1 MSSEEMISA
10 RGLGK
15 AYRIYRRPMDRL
27 KELILR
33 RRYHEDFWAVQDVD
47 LSVGRGETVGLI
59 GRNGSGKSTLL
70 QLIYGTVRP
79 SRGEVMVRGRVGA
92 LLELGAGFNPEFTG
106 RENVWVN
113 AAVLGLSD
121 REIAARFDAIAAF
134 AGIGEYMDQPVKH
147 YSSGMYARLAF
158 SVCAHVDADILVVDE
173 ALSVGDGAFKQKCM
187 RFLAEFRRH
196 GTVLFVS
203 HDANAVMSL
212 CDRVLWLEQGA
223 VRAAGPA
230 RDVCRQYQA
239 ALGANQLPPAAGI
252 VDGGG
257 QHDRLPTPEMV
268 RDPRWLGASM
278 IEVDE
283 FNRDAPWYGH
293 GGAVIEDAG
302 FYEPGGGQLRAV
314 SGGAEVELRIRCR
327 AERLLTQPIVGY
339 ILRDRLGQ
347 NLAGDNTHLSYWS
360 NPPRV
365 APGQVF
371 TASFRFQMPYL
382 AIGDYALAPSIIEGI
397 QSDHI
402 HLQWIEDAIWLHAVQ
417 SPIRHGIIGVPMREI
432 RLEAR

>member
-1 MSSEEMISA
+1 
-10 RGLGK
+10 
-15 AYRIYRRPMDRL
+15 
-27 KELILR
+27 
-33 RRYHEDFWAVQDVD
+33 
-47 LSVGRGETVGLI
+47 
-59 GRNGSGKSTLL
+59 
-70 QLIYGTVRP
+70 
-79 SRGEVMVRGRVGA
+79 
-92 LLELGAGFNPEFTG
+92 
-106 RENVWVN
+106 
-113 AAVLGLSD
+113 
-121 REIAARFDAIAAF
+121 
-134 AGIGEYMDQPVKH
+134 
-147 YSSGMYARLAF
+147 
-158 SVCAHVDADILVVDE
+158 
-173 ALSVGDGAFKQKCM
+173 
-187 RFLAEFRRH
+187 
-196 GTVLFVS
+196 
-203 HDANAVMSL
+203 MSL

-223 VRAAGPA
+223 VRAVGPA
-230 RDVCRQYQA
+230 GDVCRQYQA
-239 ALGANQLPPAAGI
+239 ALGANQLPPAVGI
-252 VDGGG
+252 VDGSGR
-257 QHDRLPTPEMV
+257 HDRLATPEIV

-283 FNRDAPWYGH
+283 FDRDAPWYGH

-402 HLQWIEDAIWLHAVQ
+402 HLQWIDDAIWLHAVQ
-417 SPIRHGIIGVPMREI
+417 SPVRHGIIGVPMKEI
-432 RLEAR
+432 LLEAR